1 MAQIRFF
8 RNMGLVVVGL
18 LALVACTAKPV
29 VEPVTVATRGA
40 VTTDSAYLA
49 PTAALPAKPA
59 DALLQL
65 VKADGSTVNF
75 TMADLK
81 KLPLT
86 SIMIGAKAE
95 EGPAL
100 LEVLK
105 AAGVTDFKQVTV
117 SGDGVL
123 TLTKAQIT
131 PQVVLDFSN
140 RGTVKI
146 ASPDLPIPSPAKDL
160 TLITVE

>member
-1 MAQIRFF
+1 MVQIKLFWKI
-8 RNMGLVVVGL
+8 GIILVCWAA
-18 LALVACTAKPV
+18 LAACDPGPTLTAVPSAAPARVADTSPV
-29 VEPVTVATRGA
+29 PPA
-40 VTTDSAYLA
+40 
-49 PTAALPAKPA
+49 AALPAKPA
-59 DALLQL
+59 DALFQL
-65 VKADGSTVNF
+65 VKPDGSAVNF

-81 KLPLT
+81 NLPLT

-117 SGDGVL
+117 SGDGTL

-131 PQVVLDFSN
+131 SQVVLDFSN

-160 TLITVE
+160 TLIKVE